1 MDQKDFHFTGERK
14 ADRESVVCFE
24 TRNESSAVELI
35 RALGYQYIGDLLKN
49 KPLFANILAI
59 GGFKK

>member
-1 MDQKDFHFTGERK
+1 MNQDP
-14 ADRESVVCFE
+14 
-24 TRNESSAVELI
+24 
-35 RALGYQYIGDLLKN
+35 GYQYIGDLLKN